1 MEQNTKPT
9 AFDPLDMN
17 NYKIEK
23 LPKMEKSTFE
33 KWMARVGGPLAIV
46 AFVLVYW
53 VVDIPFIDNLKE
65 SDFIPVEEV
74 VVAEPVSEVAEPA
87 EAIAAEVA
95 PTDVMAEGVAM
106 ESVAEGVTVEVTE
119 QLGEAETQPVPEVV
133 PPVVEK
139 KAAKPDES
147 IKKAVKFIED
157 NGWDDF
163 TRANYA
169 MLAIFIAAI
178 ILWITESIPN
188 YLTALLVILGLVL
201 TEVTTQKVAFAT
213 LGHPVMWLNILS
225 FVLAS
230 MLVKTRVAKR
240 LALWF
245 VLKFG
250 HSASGVFFSF
260 LLINVILSAFIS
272 ATTVKAAILL
282 PIFMVV
288 AAVYGASQGNRNNFG
303 RNIVLQNLFQ
313 VNIGASG
320 FLTGSGANL
329 LAAALIGGAMGLESG
344 SIGYTDWFAAAFPL
358 AILLLVIGW
367 WIGVKVIF
375 PIPKEQ
381 RRPQIEGGLVRL
393 REELDSM
400 GKMTTEEYKSIAIF
414 AGVLG
419 MWATTDVLHTI
430 DATSVAF
437 IGAVVAL
444 LPGVGVVKWNDVD
457 IPWHLM
463 LFSAGAYAIGAGLDA
478 TALPKTMVDVMF
490 NSLGITEATP
500 FWVLYLLLTGMM
512 LFSAL
517 LFQSKTMRALIFVP
531 IAIGVA
537 QKFGYPIMSLAFPV
551 ALLIEHVYVLP
562 FNSKPAAL
570 LYTTNHYSWSDTFKY
585 GFTMM
590 LIGWAMIMV
599 WGDTVL
605 RWLGHTPDGL
615 FF

>member
-1 MEQNTKPT
+1 MEQENKKQA

-33 KWMARVGGPLAIV
+33 KWMARVGGPLAII

-65 SDFIPVEEV
+65 SDFIPTEEV
-74 VVAEPVSEVAEPA
+74 VVAEPAAVVAEPA
-87 EAIAAEVA
+87 EAVA
-95 PTDVMAEGVAM
+95 PAAEGVAM
-106 ESVAEGVTVEVTE
+106 ESVAEGVTAEATE
-119 QLGEAETQPVPEVV
+119 QLGEAEAQPVPEVV

-320 FLTGSGANL
+320 FLTGAGAHL

-358 AILLLVIGW
+358 AILQLVIGW

-590 LIGWAMIMV
+590 LICWAMIMV

-605 RWLGHTPDGL
+605 RWLGHTNGL